1 MYNDAVYSYEVK
13 IIVVRSRLA
22 WIPARSASWLLLP
35 LLLLLRREI
44 CIRQPNAF
52 HLASVFSPWKRKKR
66 RISPPRVF
74 PTFGTFRAAENLER
88 PRRTSLL
95 SGERLSTSRD
105 WTLGLSIGNRD
116 KIWELFVRLGN
127 FIVAWKIFRF
137 FFLLPNF

>member
-1 MYNDAVYSYEVK
+1 MKFALGSRTRF
-13 IIVVRSRLA
+13 ISRLFF
-22 WIPARSASWLLLP
+22 LLEKEKKDEFRLHEFS
-35 LLLLLRREI
+35 LRLER
-44 CIRQPNAF
+44 
-52 HLASVFSPWKRKKR
+52 
-66 RISPPRVF
+66 
-74 PTFGTFRAAENLER
+74 FRAAENLER

-95 SGERLSTSRD
+95 SGERLSISRD